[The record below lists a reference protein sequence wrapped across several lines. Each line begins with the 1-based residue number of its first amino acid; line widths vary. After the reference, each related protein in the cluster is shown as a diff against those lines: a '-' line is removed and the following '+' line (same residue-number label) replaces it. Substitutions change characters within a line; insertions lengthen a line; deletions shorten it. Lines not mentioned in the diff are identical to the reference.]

1 MSKAGVGSSS
11 KCGFGLNY
19 LNICYSDWH
28 ETPVRF
34 RCGPLSEYAVDCQTV
49 APKPTLIIAIVA
61 ILAPVAAMAKAQ
73 ASQIPRHIKITPF
86 NS

>member
-1 MSKAGVGSSS
+1 
-11 KCGFGLNY
+11 
-19 LNICYSDWH
+19 
-28 ETPVRF
+28 
-34 RCGPLSEYAVDCQTV
+34 LSQYAVECQTV
-49 APKPTLIIAIVA
+49 APKLTLIIAIVA